1 MAASGRVASFLDLV
15 MQHQDIRFRLV
26 IPVEEAFAFA
36 IGESNLNYAEP
47 TDEMR
52 QVMGL
57 MVIDNLEYAEFWRVS
72 AEVRACLAE
81 RWPEVFRV

>member
-1 MAASGRVASFLDLV
+1 MRKIVTPP
-15 MQHQDIRFRLV
+15 HETRFRLV

-57 MVIDNLEYAEFWRVS
+57 MVIDNLEYSEHWRVA
-72 AEVRACLAE
+72 AEVRACLAD
-81 RWPEVFRV
+81 RWPEVFGVSKG

>member
-1 MAASGRVASFLDLV
+1 MPP
-15 MQHQDIRFRLV
+15 QDTRFRLV
-26 IPVEEAFAFA
+26 IPVEEAFSFA

-57 MVIDNLEYAEFWRVS
+57 MVIDNLEYSEHWRVA
-72 AEVRACLAE
+72 AEVRARLAE
-81 RWPEVFRV
+81 RWPDVFGGAKG

>member
-1 MAASGRVASFLDLV
+1 
-15 MQHQDIRFRLV
+15 MQHQETRFRLT

>member
-1 MAASGRVASFLDLV
+1 MRKIVT
-15 MQHQDIRFRLV
+15 QPQETRFRLV
-26 IPVEEAFAFA
+26 IPMEDAFAFA

-57 MVIDNLEYAEFWRVS
+57 MVIDNLEYSEHWRVS
-72 AEVRACLAE
+72 AEVRACLAD
-81 RWPEVFRV
+81 RWPEVFRISKG